1 MIKKVKEHT
10 GFDCL
15 LRAIILL
22 LSILWVIIQN
32 QAVILEIKSTKKEL
46 DSATSELG
54 AKKIIALKAEVDK
67 LDIDKFVNVPTSL
80 NNLKTKVEDLGVCKL
95 KTIPVAL
102 KKLNDVVDNEVVKN
116 TKFNTLKTKV
126 NNLEKN
132 ILPATTLIH
141 INQYNIDKQNLEKKV
156 GGVDKK
162 NTRYEWFSDYNLFE
176 FKN

>member
-1 MIKKVKEHT
+1 MIKEHT
-10 GFDCL
+10 GFDYL

-22 LSILWVIIQN
+22 LSILWVITQN

-54 AKKIIALKAEVDK
+54 AKKVIALKAEVDK
-67 LDIDKFVNVPTSL
+67 LDIDKFFNVPTSL
-80 NNLKTKVEDLGVCKL
+80 NNLKTKAEDLGVCKL
-95 KTIPVAL
+95 KTIPVVL
-102 KKLNDVVDNEVVKN
+102 KKLNDLVDNEVV
-116 TKFNTLKTKV
+116 KFNTLKTKV

-132 ILPATTLIH
+132 ILTATTLIH
-141 INQYNIDKQNLEKKV
+141 INQYNIDKQNLEKKI